1 MTLKV
6 HGRVTINDSEG
17 NPIAKGIIININ
29 EYREPSLMYAVE
41 VEGYNGYVLVGKNNL
56 MKTYQWRM
64 NCDGQFKRVYY

>member
-6 HGRVTINDSEG
+6 HDRVTINDSEG

-41 VEGYNGYVLVGKNNL
+41 VEGYDGYVFVGKNNL
-56 MKTYQWRM
+56 MKTY
-64 NCDGQFKRVYY
+64 